1 MVASKLDAAL
11 LEYNQMLA
19 SSLESQVHNSAVK
32 MHIYIYSI
40 IFIYCT
46 HIIPNLC

>member
-19 SSLESQVHNSAVK
+19 SSLESQVCNATDK
-32 MHIYIYSI
+32 MYKYI
-40 IFIYCT
+40 
-46 HIIPNLC
+46 